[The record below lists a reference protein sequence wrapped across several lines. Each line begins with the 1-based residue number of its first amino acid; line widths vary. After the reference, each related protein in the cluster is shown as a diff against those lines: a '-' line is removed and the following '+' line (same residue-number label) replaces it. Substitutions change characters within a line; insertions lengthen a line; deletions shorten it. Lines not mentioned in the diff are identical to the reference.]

1 MASQTFIFVALPNG
15 LGASG
20 KLKLSVYLAPRL
32 DDGGTLAAFPDM
44 LAWPQL
50 IQAHGLQFQIAC
62 GAKNATVAVDTS
74 VLRPDVWQAIF
85 APDTFV
91 EAYQI
96 PDFTSGLFVSY
107 PSRQALSFLKYA
119 YQAFS
124 LPANQD
130 ETRQQPFAVLR
141 PLSFRNGS
149 RSNLARQMAEMRA
162 VMWKQQ
168 QAYTGPGGGGATI
181 AALALSTTNPDGVP
195 TLVDPPDAASTHEMI
210 TRFAMYHDLVKA
222 PHRPALP
229 TAPNGFKKTLD
240 FHKALTALNS
250 YPSLL
255 RALGLVFDLEI
266 PASLCPT
273 SPSAGAYR
281 SVKVSKVTPG
291 FAWQIKPSF
300 SLTGTSYWRDSSA
313 FCAAP
318 NAAPAMQSAGN
329 YPPGDI
335 FKGFLA
341 LTPQNFFLSQVDL
354 DGALLKAIGLADSI
368 QNVTDIGSFATI
380 EETLPSLRSA
390 GISLMADGRGL
401 QLLQSIQ
408 NNQAFNSS
416 ISSTTAPPYSA
427 QDLVR
432 GYRVDIW
439 SSRTNSWYSLH
450 GRAATYRFGANGSIV
465 LTASDEG
472 FTQLAAAQPADDP
485 TRKPDQ
491 YSIDHGLPQPSDN
504 VYIHERVARW
514 NGWSLSVPRPVTPL
528 NRSPDPSKVLD
539 PDPTTNAAVTPF
551 KMVSSFVVTPGSLP
565 ELRFGANYR
574 LRVRAVDLA
583 GNSVPL
589 SASAPT
595 DFIAPAGGV
604 QMKYLRF
611 EPVVTPMLL
620 LRKATGLGASL
631 ARMVIRS
638 YNNNIALDGEI
649 TSETDERHI
658 APPGVAQR
666 MVEEHGLFDV
676 NGKLSGA
683 LATYQLITQRDQ
695 FVVPSK
701 DKIPLESG
709 PVFTVGYFADPL
721 ARGAALRNL
730 PNTPTDTNGRLV
742 KNSLSYKT
750 LPDVDV
756 RAGSVTYIDFGSKP
770 WPDASAFRMVLVE
783 GNALPQWDATNRV
796 LTVSLQKASLVTVP
810 LSCYLKP
817 ADLAMMGVW
826 GWLREFFEAL
836 ELSALQT
843 GGDYQFT
850 QTSDNIAQITRLV
863 LEGGYPMIT
872 PPQTLT
878 LVHAV
883 QQPLGEPT
891 FTQLPV
897 VHDAASPIFA
907 SALRNDFTPIT
918 AWRSV
923 SSHEAVLLGGMEISG
938 ASSSKVELNGRWLE
952 VADDPALPAPTE
964 SVASQMVETFDLSS
978 LEAGP
983 IYSDATNTR
992 MVAVYISQVDV
1003 LWFSGPQDTLSGVAN
1018 PSSTSPAA
1026 PIHRFDD
1033 TRHRWIEYTAVAT
1046 SRFQEYFPA
1055 GLDFTRTGPTLVVDV
1070 PSSARP
1076 SIPVIAYVVPTFGW
1090 ERQETTNVKSGIRHS
1105 NGFRVYLNRGW
1116 YSSGQ
1121 DELLGVMLWSA
1132 ASPDPNYETREQYK
1146 ALFTQWGADPI
1157 WDNGELTLDPVPAIY
1172 NFPAAVASASGL
1184 TVTESNLVFDVA
1196 GHQVAYDSGRGLWY
1210 CDIEIGGLLTY
1221 SPFLRL
1227 ALSRYQTHSIAGVEL
1242 SPIALADFAQ
1252 LTPER
1257 SAMLSID
1264 PSNRKTARLFI
1275 GGLAPVGPLSS
1286 VIQVSVETRA
1296 LNIAS
1301 DLDWQPA
1308 PISDVT
1314 VTEDAGEP
1322 VEPNAVLWSGNIV
1335 FAKAPP
1341 PGRYRIVIREFETLP
1356 ADAASGILTDPP
1368 VQAQRLIYAAIL
1380 AYG

>member
-50 IQAHGLQFQIAC
+50 IKAHGLQFQIAC
-62 GAKNATVAVDTS
+62 GTKNVTVSADTS

-96 PDFTSGLFVSY
+96 PDLASGLFVSY
-107 PSRQALSFLKYA
+107 PTRQALSFLKYA
-119 YQAFS
+119 YQSFS
-124 LPANQD
+124 LSPTQD
-130 ETRQQPFAVLR
+130 VRQGPFRVLE

-149 RSNLARQMAEMRA
+149 RSNLARQLAEMRA
-162 VMWKQQ
+162 QMWKQQ
-168 QAYTGPGGGGATI
+168 QAYTGPGGVGTI
-181 AALALSTTNPDGVP
+181 AALAISTTNPDGIP
-195 TLVDPPDAASTHEMI
+195 TVVEPPDPASTHDMI
-210 TRFAMYHDLVKA
+210 TRVAMFHDLLKA
-222 PHRPALP
+222 PNRPALP

-255 RALGLVFDLEI
+255 RALGLVFDVEI

-273 SPSAGAYR
+273 SPAGGAYL

-300 SLTGTSYWRDSSA
+300 SLTGTSYWRDSSS

-318 NAAPAMQSAGN
+318 AAAPAAQTVGD

-341 LTPQNFFLSQVDL
+341 MTPQNFFLSQVDL

-368 QNVTDIGSFATI
+368 QNVTELGSYATI
-380 EETLPSLRSA
+380 EEALPSLRSA

-408 NNQAFNSS
+408 NNQGFNSS
-416 ISSTTAPPYSA
+416 ITSTTAPPYSA

-450 GRAATYRFGANGSIV
+450 GRTATYRFGADGSIV
-465 LTASDEG
+465 LKAADEG

-491 YSIDHGLPQPSDN
+491 YSIDHGLPQPSQN
-504 VYIHERVARW
+504 VYVHERVARW
-514 NGWSLSVPRPVTPL
+514 NGWSLSVSRPVTPL
-528 NRSPDPSKVLD
+528 NRSPDPSKALNAD
-539 PDPTTNAAVTPF
+539 STTNAAVTPF
-551 KMVSSFVVTPGSLP
+551 KMVTSFEVTPGSLP
-565 ELRFGANYR
+565 LLRFGTNYQMS
-574 LRVRAVDLA
+574 VRAVDLA

-589 SASAPT
+589 STPVPR

-604 QMKYLRF
+604 QMKYMRF

-620 LRKATGLGASL
+620 LRQTPGLGASL

-638 YNNNIALDGEI
+638 YNSDISLDSEI
-649 TSETDERHI
+649 TSETDQRHV

-676 NGKLSGA
+676 NGKLSGD
-683 LATYQLITQRDQ
+683 LATYQLMTQRDQ
-695 FVVPSK
+695 FVIPTK
-701 DKIPLESG
+701 DKVPLESG
-709 PVFTVGYFADPL
+709 PVFTVGYFPDPL

-730 PNTPTDTNGRLV
+730 PNTPEDTNGRIA
-742 KNSLSYKT
+742 KNGLSYKT
-750 LPDVDV
+750 LPDVDM

-770 WPDASAFRMVLVE
+770 WPGASAFRLLLAE
-783 GNALPQWDATNRV
+783 GSVQPQWDATNRV
-796 LTVSLQKASLVTVP
+796 LTVSLQKGSLVTVP

-817 ADLAMMGVW
+817 ADLDIMGVW

-836 ELSALQT
+836 ELNTLQT

-850 QTSDNIAQITRLV
+850 EASDNIAQITRLV

-872 PPQTLT
+872 PALTLT

-891 FTQLPV
+891 FSQLPV
-897 VHDAASPIFA
+897 VHDQAAPIFA

-923 SSHEAVLLGGMEISG
+923 GTHEAVLLGGLQING
-938 ASSSKVELNGRWLE
+938 ASSSKVEINGRWLE
-952 VADDPALPAPTE
+952 VTDNPALPAPTE

-978 LEAGP
+978 LEAGV
-983 IYSDATNTR
+983 IYSDATATR
-992 MVAVYISQVDV
+992 MVAVYIPEVDV
-1003 LWFSGPQDTLSGVAN
+1003 LWFSGPQDTLSGVNN
-1018 PSSTSPAA
+1018 PSSSSPAA
-1026 PIHRFDD
+1026 PIHRFND
-1033 TRHRWIEYTAVAT
+1033 TRHRWIEYTAIAT

-1055 GLDFTRTGPTLVVDV
+1055 GLDFTRSGPTLVVDV

-1076 SIPVIAYVVPTFGW
+1076 SIPDIAYVVPTFGW

-1121 DELLGVMLWSA
+1121 DELLGVMLWSS
-1132 ASPDPNYETREQYK
+1132 ASPDPDYLTREQYK
-1146 ALFTQWGADPI
+1146 GLFTQWGADPI
-1157 WDNGELTLDPVPAIY
+1157 WDNGELTIDPVPAIY
-1172 NFPAAVASASGL
+1172 NFPAAVSSATGL
-1184 TVTESNLVFDVA
+1184 TITESTAVFDVA
-1196 GHQVAYDSGRGLWY
+1196 GHEVAYDSGRGLWY
-1210 CDIEIGGLLTY
+1210 CDIEISGVLSY
-1221 SPFLRL
+1221 SPFIRL
-1227 ALSRYQTHSIAGVEL
+1227 ALARYQTHSIAGVEL

-1257 SAMLSID
+1257 SAMLSIN
-1264 PSNRKTARLFI
+1264 PGNRKTARLFV

-1286 VIQVSVETRA
+1286 VIQISVETRA
-1296 LNIAS
+1296 LNVAS
-1301 DLDWQPA
+1301 DLDWQLAPA
-1308 PISDVT
+1308 SAVT

-1322 VEPNAVLWSGNIV
+1322 IEPNAVLWSGNIV
-1335 FAKAPP
+1335 FAKAPL
-1341 PGRYRIVIREFETLP
+1341 PGRYRVVIREYETLP
-1356 ADAASGILTDPP
+1356 ADAASGSLTDPP
-1368 VQAQRLIYAAIL
+1368 IQGQRLIYAAIL